1 MLQRTPLLVNRL
13 DTVYA
18 WSALLWRMVERI
30 AALHV
35 ARVIRAIEKSRN
47 SVEMTQMA
55 PGRYSKDR
63 GHIAHPAGPYSDV

>member
-35 ARVIRAIEKSRN
+35 ARVIRALCLLRFEKQGVLIFGFGIVR
-47 SVEMTQMA
+47 
-55 PGRYSKDR
+55 GDR
-63 GHIAHPAGPYSDV
+63 EK